1 MLGKKPWYLEYL
13 LIIVGTGLMGTAI
26 TSCFDAAGMVT
37 GGFSGIAI
45 LVKAWTKGLY
55 GNGIPL
61 WITNLI
67 LNVPLFLLA
76 TKIKGFAFVRKAL
89 LGDISLTIWLAIL
102 PAWKLSEDFLLVAL
116 YGGLLQGIGIGF
128 VFLGGGTTG
137 GTDMLAAI
145 IQKYLRHYSIAQ
157 IMQFIDGAIVVVGM
171 YVFGV
176 ERALYAIIAV
186 FLVTKVSD
194 GIIEG
199 LKFSKSV
206 YIITDKPD
214 EVSRMVMEDLD
225 RGITGISARGMYSG
239 EDKLMLFCVV
249 GKKELVHLKE
259 KIDEIDENFV
269 LKIRDRLKRL
279 NPELVLIGET
289 WAEGKRLLN
298 GCEMDSIMNYSFR
311 QAMLDF
317 FAERSIN
324 AETFG
329 HRLETALSR
338 HPDETNMAMF
348 NALDTHDTKRFINSC
363 SHRLD
368 SFKLG
373 VVVQMMFPG
382 SPSIYYGDEAGIDGE
397 NDPDC
402 RKCMT
407 WQENP
412 GEKES
417 FRFYQR
423 LIQFRKKHSA
433 IRNGSFTTVLAD
445 GRVYGFARENE
456 TEIIEIFVNDSDD
469 TVEIT
474 VENARSILISKG
486 NFYIVCRKNGEIIEE
501 ICS

>member
-1 MLGKKPWYLEYL
+1 MKIAGKKPWYLEYL

-76 TKIKGFAFVRKAL
+76 TKIRGFAFVRKAL
-89 LGDISLTIWLAIL
+89 MGDISLTIWLAIL
-102 PAWKLSEDFLLVAL
+102 PSWKLSGDFLLVAL

-137 GTDMLAAI
+137 GTDLLAAI

-225 RGITGISARGMYSG
+225 RGITGISAKGMYSG

-259 KIDEIDENFV
+259 KIDEIDAKGNLASNKETDTRDTLCICLEAAARGIYFKNIDIEKSDAKKFV
-269 LKIRDRLKRL
+269 ITEDGKG
-279 NPELVLIGET
+279 LIIPF
-289 WAEGKRLLN
+289 
-298 GCEMDSIMNYSFR
+298 C
-311 QAMLDF
+311 
-317 FAERSIN
+317 
-324 AETFG
+324 
-329 HRLETALSR
+329 
-338 HPDETNMAMF
+338 
-348 NALDTHDTKRFINSC
+348 ALDG
-363 SHRLD
+363 L
-368 SFKLG
+368 
-373 VVVQMMFPG
+373 
-382 SPSIYYGDEAGIDGE
+382 GE
-397 NDPDC
+397 NVAKEIIKAREDAPFIS
-402 RKCMT
+402 
-407 WQENP
+407 QEDLQKR
-412 GEKES
+412 GKV
-417 FRFYQR
+417 
-423 LIQFRKKHSA
+423 
-433 IRNGSFTTVLAD
+433 NGSSIEKLKALGCLD
-445 GRVYGFARENE
+445 GLSESNQLSLF
-456 TEIIEIFVNDSDD
+456 
-469 TVEIT
+469 
-474 VENARSILISKG
+474 
-486 NFYIVCRKNGEIIEE
+486 
-501 ICS
+501 